1 MSKFRIGDRV
11 RVDAVNSIGT
21 VEDIFRSE
29 SNRGDLYSVM
39 VEGHSTATV
48 WRESELEEYKDNVSY
63 TYETE
68 CLENIVLVR
77 LYELRDESKTEIAR
91 SHGHIIHEGAL
102 GVAQAAS
109 YAMKR
114 IFFDISNR
122 EDEYA
127 EN

>member
-1 MSKFRIGDRV
+1 MSKFKIGDRV
-11 RVDAVNSIGT
+11 RVVTSNDKVGT
-21 VEDIFRSE
+21 VRDVFSSE
-29 SNRGDLYSVM
+29 TKKTNIYLVQFDD
-39 VEGHSTATV
+39 
-48 WRESELEEYKDNVSY
+48 RESMWKEESLEEFVEPVSF
-63 TYETE
+63 TYEIE

-77 LYELRDESKTEIAR
+77 LYEVRGESKTEIAR
-91 SHGHIIHEGAL
+91 GHGHIIHEGAL

-109 YAMKR
+109 YALKR